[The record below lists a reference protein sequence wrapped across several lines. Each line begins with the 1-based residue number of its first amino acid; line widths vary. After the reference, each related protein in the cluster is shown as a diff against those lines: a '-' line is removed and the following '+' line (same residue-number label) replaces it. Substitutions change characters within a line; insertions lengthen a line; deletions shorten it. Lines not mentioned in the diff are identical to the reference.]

1 MGIYNNGKP
10 MEVPENEEEKALAI
24 SEWAEENEHLQ
35 NAISSCIDNGIQTFA
50 SCKGHKIIDSPYL
63 SMVITNK
70 NIDKI
75 TNIINNI
82 SKKKGTDI
90 LLTFDEK
97 NKGSILTIYSNML
110 NRDNIFDLIA
120 KSANSSIELDNA
132 NNITKQI
139 IRLHETLRIHGV
151 KSERM
156 RSDIL
161 LYNGIL
167 DRKINVQH
175 SNELYSFGLDETLQ
189 TFKFRKRKDYF
200 GKYNYI
206 LKSRNL
212 EKKLEVFNDNLIA
225 NFVYAL
231 MVEDD
236 EFYYKIT
243 HEPERR
249 NIKATTIGENADKI
263 LENTF
268 DDKDLSNNI
277 IKTINNLD
285 KKLRFSG
292 LDLNKISKEYSF
304 KSNLKTKLNKK
315 QSLEIVDNFFKEFGI
330 DVSKLLQESQMKN
343 KNNQTIILTMNPE
356 VKRNEAS
363 APLYNSDDILVNVIE
378 TGTLT
383 DAYSLVHEIS
393 HTLNPNFNEA
403 TLILGEVIPQ
413 CMEKMFDDYLKDLPA
428 EQKGKY
434 GFDENVLN
442 EDIRK
447 RNIST
452 TLNRFNISKNVVK
465 YDGPEKSECSR
476 YMLAEIYSY
485 LLFTFSKD
493 KRKEKINEFIS
504 ALKNNNIGK
513 ANQIFDVKIS
523 KENTSC
529 RDAYVKTCV
538 YNLQELLKR
547 DENGSFDGEDKSILI
562 DKEINDKGQLLTN
575 FNDSITKIGR

>member
-10 MEVPENEEEKALAI
+10 IEVPENEEEKALAI
-24 SEWAEENEHLQ
+24 SEWAEGSEHLQ
-35 NAISSCIDNGIQTFA
+35 NAIFSCLDNGIQTFA
-50 SCKGHKIIDSPYL
+50 SCKGHKITDFPYL
-63 SMVITNK
+63 SMIITYK

-120 KSANSSIELDNA
+120 ESANNSIELDHA
-132 NNITKQI
+132 NNITQEI
-139 IRLHETLRIHGV
+139 IRLHETLRIHGT

-161 LYNGIL
+161 LHNGIL
-167 DRKINVQH
+167 DRKINIQH
-175 SNELYSFGLDETLQ
+175 SNDLYSFGLDEALK
-189 TFKFRKRKDYF
+189 KFRFKNRKDYF
-200 GKYNYI
+200 GKYNYS
-206 LKSRNL
+206 LKAGNL
-212 EKKLEVFNDNLIA
+212 GKKLKVFNDNLIA
-225 NFVYAL
+225 NFVHVP

-236 EFYYKIT
+236 ELFFKIT
-243 HEPERR
+243 QEQERR
-249 NIKATTIGENADKI
+249 NIKATTIGKHVDEI

-268 DDKDLSNNI
+268 DDKELANNM
-277 IKTINNLD
+277 IKSINKLE
-285 KKLRFSG
+285 KKLKFSG
-292 LDLNKISKEYSF
+292 LALNKILKEYSIE
-304 KSNLKTKLNKK
+304 SNLKTKLNKK
-315 QSLEIVDNFFKEFGI
+315 QSLEIVNNFFKGFGI

-343 KNNQTIILTMNPE
+343 ENNQIIKLNMNPKI
-356 VKRNEAS
+356 KRDEAS
-363 APLYNSDDILVNVIE
+363 APVYNSENILVNVIE

-393 HTLNPNFNEA
+393 HTLNPDFNEA
-403 TLILGEVIPQ
+403 TLILGEVVPQ

-434 GFDENVLN
+434 GFDKNVLN

-452 TLNRFNISKNVVK
+452 TLNRFNISKNVVI
-465 YDGPEKSECSR
+465 YDGTEKSECTR

-485 LLFTFSKD
+485 ILFTFSKD
-493 KRKEKINEFIS
+493 KRKEKISEFIS
-504 ALKNNNIGK
+504 ALKNNNIKK
-513 ANQIFDVKIS
+513 ANQSFDIKIS
-523 KENTSC
+523 KENTNC
-529 RDAYVKTCV
+529 RDVYVKTCV
-538 YNLQELLKR
+538 YNLQELLKK
-547 DENGSFDGEDKSILI
+547 DENDSFDNEDKNSLI
-562 DKEINDKGQLLTN
+562 DKKINNKGQLLTN